1 MFTLYLTQLFLLFLL
16 FLIITIIAH
25 LTYIS
30 LTTIIIIRS
39 VLDACKTFIITSSR
53 APSHKPSPSHHC
65 PRHIPSPLHHQK
77 HHDLQLYRDHLD
89 NLLPSSHPVA
99 VAQPKTT
106 SRKARRHARKAR
118 SKAAAQRNI
127 QPKSVIQPEKFFQ
140 PERFIQLESVTRPE
154 SVTSSGDESDDME
167 EMEEMEMR
175 IQEKVTNTI
184 AEQRA
189 YWDMSVERRKA
200 TNPNYMEITH
210 GLTDDPI
217 IDQLMDYWED

>member
-1 MFTLYLTQLFLLFLL
+1 
-16 FLIITIIAH
+16 
-25 LTYIS
+25 
-30 LTTIIIIRS
+30 
-39 VLDACKTFIITSSR
+39 
-53 APSHKPSPSHHC
+53 
-65 PRHIPSPLHHQK
+65 
-77 HHDLQLYRDHLD
+77 
-89 NLLPSSHPVA
+89 
-99 VAQPKTT
+99 
-106 SRKARRHARKAR
+106 
-118 SKAAAQRNI
+118 
-127 QPKSVIQPEKFFQ
+127 
-140 PERFIQLESVTRPE
+140 
-154 SVTSSGDESDDME
+154 ME